1 MNDLKITPATEADI
15 PVVLEMIQ
23 GLAEYEMLAHLVVAT
38 EEKLRQTLFGPRP
51 SAEVLLAWT
60 NTRCA
65 GIALFFSSY
74 STFLAQPG
82 IYLEDLYVKPELRGQ
97 GIGTALL
104 ACLAGLALER
114 GCGRLEWEVLDWN
127 SPSIAF
133 YKSLGAQEMNEW
145 TRYRMTGDS
154 LTTLAGRGSV
164 GRECDGQDASISPP
178 LR

>member
-97 GIGTALL
+97 GHRNRFTCVPRRAGPGAWLRPSGMGGT
-104 ACLAGLALER
+104 
-114 GCGRLEWEVLDWN
+114 
-127 SPSIAF
+127 
-133 YKSLGAQEMNEW
+133 
-145 TRYRMTGDS
+145 
-154 LTTLAGRGSV
+154 
-164 GRECDGQDASISPP
+164 
-178 LR
+178 